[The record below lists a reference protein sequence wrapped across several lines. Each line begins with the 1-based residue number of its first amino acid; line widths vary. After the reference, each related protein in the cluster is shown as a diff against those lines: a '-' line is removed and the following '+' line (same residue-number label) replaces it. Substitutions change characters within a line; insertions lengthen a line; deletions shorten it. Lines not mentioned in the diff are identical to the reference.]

1 MWLEAGRN
9 FTILVVAAA
18 LFYLLSQ
25 TAKELEVL
33 FSLLGGLTLAA
44 SIGMLISTAFQRRMK
59 VPTFEPYPV
68 VIVATQDGV
77 ARLTSL
83 ERIEIHWSAVTAV
96 AVDGFSLS
104 IGFADS
110 AWWIPKSAFAT
121 KEEMAMEGQRM
132 ERMRAAAVI
141 RSPESTAESETASK
155 TLH

>member
-9 FTILVVAAA
+9 FTILVVAAT

-25 TAKELEVL
+25 TTKELEIL
-33 FSLLGGLTLAA
+33 FSLLGGLTLIAA
-44 SIGMLISTAFQRRMK
+44 ISMLISTAFERRMK

-68 VIVATQDGV
+68 VIVAARDGV

-83 ERIEIHWSAVTAV
+83 ERVEVHWSAVTAV
-96 AVDGFSLS
+96 AVDEYSLS

-110 AWWIPKSAFAT
+110 AWWIPRSAFAT
-121 KEEMAMEGQRM
+121 KEEMAEEGQRM
-132 ERMRAAAVI
+132 EHMRAAAVI